1 MVKKLLINLLLLSL
15 CIVSANAQVTVGA
28 TTPPADYAILQIEG
42 VGGVRLPKLTLTER
56 DALQATFT
64 PQTEGVVIY
73 LTGATP
79 DDSYFQFW
87 DGSQWISMKY
97 ISEVVNPENGTH
109 ESNRTPLGDV
119 VTVEYGLGGNLTEDT
134 KIIQP
139 TAKLLK
145 FDPNAGGRFTVM
157 DNALVVAEDAVGIG
171 AAPSGSSILEV
182 TGAEGQ
188 TFRYNATNPVAG
200 HVLASD
206 ADGYASWVTL
216 KPNIVEKTATI
227 IDNSDIAT
235 TDLLGSTPISQELQ
249 LEKGIWLIMARYI
262 AKTTN
267 SLPTGN
273 NGTNAWGKNAWLT
286 LYKKDGANLDEIVR
300 VGQVPQYM
308 SNNMTATPQL
318 IYILN
323 VPATGNYVI
332 YGSMITTSYGI
343 NAGMT
348 VRSSEAGSGNSY
360 FKAIQLS
367 DDPSY

>member
-28 TTPPADYAILQIEG
+28 TTPPADYAVLQIEG

-56 DALQATFT
+56 NALQATFT

-73 LTGATP
+73 LSGATP

-97 ISEVVNPENGTH
+97 ISEVINPENGTH
-109 ESNRTPLGDV
+109 ELNRTPLGDV

-134 KIIQP
+134 KIVQP

-171 AAPSGSSILEV
+171 VAPSGSSILEV
-182 TGAEGQ
+182 AGTEGQ
-188 TFRYNATNPVAG
+188 TFRYNATKPVAG

-216 KPNIVEKTATI
+216 KPDIKEKDANIIE
-227 IDNSDIAT
+227 NNIAT
-235 TDLLGSTPISQELQ
+235 TSLSGSTPVSTELT
-249 LEKGIWLIMARYI
+249 LERGIWLIMARYI
-262 AKTTN
+262 AKTTTTAADAN
-267 SLPTGN
+267 
-273 NGTNAWGKNAWLT
+273 WGKNAWLT
-286 LYKKDGANLDEIVR
+286 LNKKTGSVLDEVVR
-300 VGQVPQYM
+300 VGQIPQLM
-308 SNNMTATPQL
+308 SSAMTTTPQL
-318 IYILN
+318 VYILN
-323 VPATGNYVI
+323 VPATANYVI
-332 YGSMITTSYGI
+332 YGSMVTNVGTV
-343 NAGMT
+343 NMT
-348 VRSSEAGSGNSY
+348 VRASETGSGTSY